1 MVHHTYGE
9 LAGLARLVRDP
20 PFINSVTRPS
30 RQDGPTS
37 DQPLYIAVASGPMV

>member
-20 PFINSVTRPS
+20 PFINSVTR
-30 RQDGPTS
+30 QDGPTC
-37 DQPLYIAVASGPMV
+37 DPPLYIAVASGPMV